1 MDICKEYFGAVC
13 AALYLEH
20 GSIAKLPAVGN
31 AQELA

>member
-1 MDICKEYFGAVC
+1 MDIGKEYFSTIC

-20 GSIAKLPAVGN
+20 CHIAELAAISN